1 MQVKIGIFTVR
12 LEKQKKRRRDVA
24 TIATSDKE
32 FRNKAATEGERG
44 REGASERASEGG
56 REGEKSGAEM

>member
-32 FRNKAATEGERG
+32 FRNKAATEGERA
-44 REGASERASEGG
+44 REGASERA
-56 REGEKSGAEM
+56 REREKSGAEM